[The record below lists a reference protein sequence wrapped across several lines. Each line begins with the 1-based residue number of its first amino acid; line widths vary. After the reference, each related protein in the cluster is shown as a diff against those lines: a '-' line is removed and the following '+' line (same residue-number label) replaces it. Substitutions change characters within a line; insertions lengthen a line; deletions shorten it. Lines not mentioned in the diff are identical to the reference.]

1 MRKAAGD
8 PYIGAMMTHT
18 HPVRI
23 DTRLLLQ
30 IYAGVAFSAG
40 VTAVLVGPW
49 LVSPDPA
56 SASWVRAGAVR
67 EIGAL
72 LIVAGCFSLPLA
84 NVDDPEARRRGLLW
98 FAIGHAVLAALAW
111 LQHPPLQTVGRSTWV
126 SLDGSILAAVSM
138 LMWVAWLHGEDA
150 DGRFGVMVE
159 LFGEND
165 ASATR
170 QLRSEYA
177 RRIEAAAAQEERHR
191 LARDLHD
198 SVKQQLFA
206 IHTAAA
212 TAQERFDGDA
222 GGARAAVDQIRA
234 SAREAMAE
242 MDAMLQGLRAAPLE
256 NVGLVG
262 ALQQASEALAFRTG
276 ARVDFVPGDLPPS
289 ASLPPGAHETVFRVA
304 QEAMSNVAR
313 HARATHVRIALGTT
327 DGALMLTID
336 DDGAGFDPGRAPRGQ
351 GLANM
356 RSRAAECRGF
366 LNVERTED
374 GLTRVEL
381 EIPSTAPEP
390 REARRYRNNAL
401 GWGVGTVLLWNGLFW
416 KRDGTF
422 DLYPA
427 VLPVA
432 VLSLFMCVRECLA
445 YVRTRRPREPRP

>member
-1 MRKAAGD
+1 MSTR
-8 PYIGAMMTHT
+8 T

-23 DTRLLLQ
+23 DTRLILQ
-30 IYAGVAFSAG
+30 VYAWTAFSVG
-40 VTAVLVGPW
+40 VTTVLVGPW
-49 LVSPDPA
+49 LVGPDPA
-56 SASWVRAGAVR
+56 GVPWVRAGAIR
-67 EIGAL
+67 QLGAL

-84 NVDDPEARRRGLLW
+84 NVDDPESRRRGLLW

-111 LQHPPLQTVGRSTWV
+111 LQHPPLEIVGRSTWV

-138 LMWVAWLHGEDA
+138 LMWVAWLHGENA
-150 DGRFGVMVE
+150 DGRFGVMVS
-159 LFGEND
+159 LFGDAD

-170 QLRSEYA
+170 QLRSEYQ

-212 TAQERFDGDA
+212 TAQERFEGDA

-262 ALQQASEALAFRTG
+262 TLQQACEALAFRTG

-289 ASLPPGAHETVFRVA
+289 ASLPPGAHETAFRVA
-304 QEAMSNVAR
+304 QEALSNVAR
-313 HARATHVRIALGTT
+313 HARAARVRVTLGNRA
-327 DGALMLTID
+327 GALMLTID

-381 EIPSTAPEP
+381 EIPSTDPEP
-390 REARRYRNNAL
+390 REAKRYRNNAL
-401 GWGVGTVLLWNGLFW
+401 MWGVATVLLWNGVFS
-416 KRDGTF
+416 KRDGIF

-427 VLPVA
+427 VLPAA
-432 VLSLFMCVRECLA
+432 VLSLFMGVRECLA
-445 YVRTRRPREPRP
+445 FIRTRRPRKVRP